1 MAGNDA
7 IRFLRGSGHESTQI
21 LNIGQ
26 PYFDKTNND
35 LYVGQG
41 NQIAQTDVLFKP
53 RWDSIS
59 TDIAKVNNRLDS
71 LPGYIY
77 LHKLELFFQTPRPP
91 LGPIEEA
98 YQLFDSVTCYFI
110 SERSSRYASYS
121 DLEKTPGI
129 YPIRNFELKSNTKE
143 NTMLPLAVQVLK
155 NGGVYII
162 YCSTSGYPQGGG
174 TISFDSTGSIEMGSV
189 EGISSSVYRV
199 AVIPRDFLG

>member
-1 MAGNDA
+1 M
-7 IRFLRGSGHESTQI
+7 L
-21 LNIGQ
+21 
-26 PYFDKTNND
+26 
-35 LYVGQG
+35 
-41 NQIAQTDVLFKP
+41 
-53 RWDSIS
+53 
-59 TDIAKVNNRLDS
+59 
-71 LPGYIY
+71 
-77 LHKLELFFQTPRPP
+77 
-91 LGPIEEA
+91 
-98 YQLFDSVTCYFI
+98 DSVTCYFI

>member
-110 SERSSRYASYS
+110 SDKSSRYTSYS
-121 DLEKTPGI
+121 DLTKDPGI
-129 YPIRNFELKSNTKE
+129 YPIYKFERQSNASAMIKAPFAIYVPDTGTTQIMYYD
-143 NTMLPLAVQVLK
+143 NINSTM
-155 NGGVYII
+155 
-162 YCSTSGYPQGGG
+162 
-174 TISFDSTGSIEMGSV
+174 SV
-189 EGISSSVYRV
+189 GHIDFSYGMEGISSSVYRV
-199 AVIPRDFLG
+199 AVIPRDFLNIN